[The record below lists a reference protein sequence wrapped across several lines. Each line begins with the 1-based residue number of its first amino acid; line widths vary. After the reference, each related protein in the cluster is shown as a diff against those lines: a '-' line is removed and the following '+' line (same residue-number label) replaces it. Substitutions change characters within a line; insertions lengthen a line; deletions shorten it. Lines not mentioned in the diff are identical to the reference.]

1 LSSFFLKRK
10 KEEEEK
16 EKGKKREREL
26 GGWGGEDDME
36 GDGWDEPL
44 IRIYSI
50 KTYFQINL
58 NVFIYF

>member
-1 LSSFFLKRK
+1 
-10 KEEEEK
+10 
-16 EKGKKREREL
+16 L